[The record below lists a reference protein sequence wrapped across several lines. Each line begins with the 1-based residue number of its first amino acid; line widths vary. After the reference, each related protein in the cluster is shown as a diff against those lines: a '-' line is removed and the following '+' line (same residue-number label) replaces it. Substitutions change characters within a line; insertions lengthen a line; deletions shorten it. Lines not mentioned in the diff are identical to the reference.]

1 MTISKAPHIGI
12 YVFNRLFGTMG
23 VNEGL
28 SRIFAG
34 LSGVYW
40 GYSGTILELLWLHQ
54 ASWALPVLY
63 CGYQCY
69 LEAIWGLSVLFG
81 GHYCYLGMMETFGG
95 PNRAIWGLF
104 WDVVVAWGN
113 LEAFRAFLGY
123 LGAIGAIWGLPGI
136 LWYLW
141 AHYFYL
147 GDILGLFW
155 LTRAS

>member
-1 MTISKAPHIGI
+1 MAAPGK
-12 YVFNRLFGTMG
+12 LGA
-23 VNEGL
+23 L
-28 SRIFAG
+28 S
-34 LSGVYW
+34 
-40 GYSGTILELLWLHQ
+40 TILW
-54 ASWALPVLY
+54 
-63 CGYQCY
+63 
-69 LEAIWGLSVLFG
+69 LSVLFG
-81 GHYCYLGMMETFGG
+81 GYLGAVSAIWRSLVLFGYDGDFWG

>member
-12 YVFNRLFGTMG
+12 YVFNRLFGAMG

-28 SRIFAG
+28 SRIFGG

-54 ASWALPVLY
+54 ASWGLPVLY
-63 CGYQCY
+63 CGYRCY

-123 LGAIGAIWGLPGI
+123 LGAARNIMVP
-136 LWYLW
+136 
-141 AHYFYL
+141 L
-147 GDILGLFW
+147 GPFL
-155 LTRAS
+155 